1 MAAMRPSLI
10 CAVVLALGA
19 GGCSGST
26 TDLAPSIANPLDT
39 VRQQLLTLVNQVRT
53 GMSLTA
59 FTDCA
64 TLNVSASA
72 HSDDMR
78 DNNYLS
84 DTAPDGSTP
93 RSRACAAGYTPACST
108 TTVMA
113 ELVAQGQPD
122 AMTTVGQW
130 TADPTADGLMLTPTL
145 IVAGIG
151 RSIHTSGTATW
162 SLDLGSVAC
171 PE

>member
-1 MAAMRPSLI
+1 MRAMRPSLI
-10 CAVVLALGA
+10 CAFLLALGA
-19 GGCSGST
+19 GGCSGTT
-26 TDLAPSIANPLDT
+26 TDLAASIANPLDPI
-39 VRQQLLTLVNQVRT
+39 RIQLLADVNQVRSSMNLGT
-53 GMSLTA
+53 

-64 TLNVSASA
+64 TLNVAASA

-78 DNNYLS
+78 DNDYLS

-93 RSRACAAGYTPACST
+93 RSRACSAGYTPACST
-108 TTVMA
+108 TTIMA

-122 AMTTVGQW
+122 AMTTVSQW
-130 TADPTADGLMLTPTL
+130 TADPTADGLMLTPSL
-145 IVAGIG
+145 VVAGIG